1 MQDLKKNKRKIMNHQ
16 VSSDTSKIN
25 KEQICEEEDVCDEL
39 DRSCG
44 CKSKPNH
51 DNACDTKHNCNHD
64 HDHDCHC
71 DCHCHCDCNSKP
83 KCEPCEIES
92 KECIDNNCGPECG
105 NPISPLNF
113 NVSNSVPLAI
123 EANRVFDSMVFQTF
137 TDASA
142 PNGEPLSFDID
153 VIEVNGP
160 VPRIGQVNV
169 TIEKIC
175 INYSGIIIDPGI
187 TTLEDFDLQPLEPT
201 TGRPCESNFEYAV
214 CGDINTV
221 CNRQGKGTNVLY
233 KEKGLSVTVE
243 DLVLELKGKCG
254 CTEIIALAHPSVR
267 GVGGQKR
274 QCGDVEFIFNTL
286 SSPILVPSDGRNF
299 ILRQD
304 FQTSLTVDCIGKAFL
319 RCVDH
324 DECESYFDLSIP
336 NDIDLVLC
344 LQNIVS
350 ILINEQIVVLGA
362 PNRIQ
367 PRIVDTFNKVCDFN
381 GDEDTNNTK
390 ECKKGCGCNKRNC
403 DCDK

>member
-16 VSSDTSKIN
+16 VSANTSKIN
-25 KEQICEEEDVCDEL
+25 KEQTYEEDVCDEL

-51 DNACDTKHNCNHD
+51 DNACDTKHNCN

-113 NVSNSVPLAI
+113 SVSNSVPLAI

-160 VPRIGQVNV
+160 VPRVGQVNV

-175 INYSGIIIDPGI
+175 INYSGIVIEPGI
-187 TTLEDFDLQPLEPT
+187 TTLEDFDLQPIDQT

-214 CGDINTV
+214 CGDINTI
-221 CNRQGKGTNVLY
+221 CDRQGKGTNVLY

-267 GVGGQKR
+267 GAGGQKR

-336 NDIDLVLC
+336 NDIDLILC

-362 PNRIQ
+362 PNSIQ